1 MTGNHL
7 QLTNLEELH
16 DFDVAWPRDFR
27 DQKPG
32 VTAVLRVKN
41 EARSLPWVL
50 PPLFE
55 AVQHVVVVDNQS
67 DDGTPEVARRVAEES
82 GAAERLTVTAYPFD
96 VSRCGAEHLATPEAS
111 VHNLAYFYNWSFAHV
126 DTAYS
131 MKWDGDMVL
140 TREGIETY
148 AELSWQLES
157 VEAVIAMPR
166 HPLFVESDRVAYLDV
181 WMINIEEYVF
191 PMGEE
196 YRHVKAY
203 EWEMRMVPRQARRVR
218 LPEGLC
224 VELKY
229 LDSDEFDHWVGPDAF
244 GATPRTMRKL
254 REWEVFHALREG
266 RGDELE
272 GVVRI
277 EAPAEYDHV
286 ITYVTQSWL
295 PRQARPIIVP
305 PDQRPGF
312 DQELASAPTSA
323 DKAAPLRG

>member
-1 MTGNHL
+1 MSENFRTL
-7 QLTNLEELH
+7 QNIEGRD
-16 DFDVAWPRDFR
+16 DFDVSWPRDFR
-27 DQKPG
+27 SLDPG
-32 VTAVLRVKN
+32 ITAVLRVKN

-55 AVQHVVVVDNQS
+55 AVQHVVIVDNQS
-67 DDGTPEVARRVAEES
+67 DDGTPDVARQVAEQA
-82 GAAERLTVTAYPFD
+82 GAASRLTVTSYPFG
-96 VSRCGAEHLATPEAS
+96 VSRCGSEHLGTPEMS
-111 VHNLAYFYNWSFAHV
+111 VHNLAYFYNWSFSHV
-126 DTAYS
+126 KTAYS

-140 TREGIETY
+140 TAEGVDTF

-181 WMINIEEYVF
+181 YMINIEEYVF
-191 PMGEE
+191 PMGED

-203 EWEMRMVPRQARRVR
+203 EWELRMVPRKARRMR

-224 VELKY
+224 LELKY

-266 RGDELE
+266 RADEIA

-277 EAPAEYDHV
+277 EAPPEYDHV
-286 ITYVTQSWL
+286 ITYAAQKWL
-295 PRQARPIIVP
+295 PQQPRPITVP
-305 PDQRPGF
+305 LHLRPGLEG
-312 DQELASAPTSA
+312 ELPSGLTGTEGRTAGS
-323 DKAAPLRG
+323 

>member
-1 MTGNHL
+1 MGENFQTL
-7 QLTNLEELH
+7 QNLEGRE
-16 DFDVAWPRDFR
+16 DFDVSWPRDFR
-27 DQKPG
+27 ALDPG
-32 VTAVLRVKN
+32 ITAVLRVKN

-55 AVQHVVVVDNQS
+55 AVQHVVIVDNQS
-67 DDGTPEVARRVAEES
+67 DDGTPDVARRVADQV
-82 GAAERLTVTAYPFD
+82 GAATRLTVTSYPFD
-96 VSRCGAEHLATPEAS
+96 VSRCGSEHLGTPEMS
-111 VHNLAYFYNWSFAHV
+111 VHNLAFFYNWSFSHV
-126 DTAYS
+126 QTAYS

-140 TREGIETY
+140 TAEGVETF
-148 AELSWQLES
+148 ADLSWQLES

-181 WMINIEEYVF
+181 YMVNIEEYVF
-191 PMGEE
+191 PMGED

-203 EWEMRMVPRQARRVR
+203 EWELRMVPRQTRRMR

-224 VELKY
+224 LELKY

-266 RGDELE
+266 RADEIA

-277 EAPAEYDHV
+277 EAPPEYDHV
-286 ITYVTQSWL
+286 ITYAAQKWL
-295 PRQARPIIVP
+295 PQQPRPIIVP
-305 PDQRPGF
+305 LDLRPGREG
-312 DQELASAPTSA
+312 ELPPGMT
-323 DKAAPLRG
+323 DTEETP

>member
-1 MTGNHL
+1 MAKSHL
-7 QLTNLEELH
+7 LLTNLEQDHEY
-16 DFDVAWPRDFR
+16 DVSWPRDFR
-27 DQKPG
+27 AQAPG
-32 VTAVLRVKN
+32 LTAVLRVKN

-50 PPLFE
+50 PPLFA
-55 AVQHVVVVDNQS
+55 AVQHVVLVDNQS
-67 DDGTPEVARRVAEES
+67 DDGTADVARRVAEKA

-96 VSRCGAEHLATPEAS
+96 VSRCGAEHLATPESS

-126 DTAYS
+126 GTAYS

-140 TREGIETY
+140 TREGIDTY
-148 AELSWQLES
+148 ADLSWQLEG

-181 WMINIEEYVF
+181 YMINIEEYIF
-191 PMGEE
+191 PMGQE

-203 EWEMRMVPRQARRVR
+203 EWEMRMVPKEARRLR

-254 REWEVFHALREG
+254 REWQVFHGLREG
-266 RGDELE
+266 RADELE
-272 GVVRI
+272 GVVRV
-277 EAPAEYDHV
+277 EAPEDYDHV
-286 ITYVTQSWL
+286 ITYVTESWL
-295 PRQARPIIVP
+295 PRQPRPIIVP
-305 PDQRPGF
+305 MAERPGY
-312 DQELASAPTSA
+312 QEPAASPAGS
-323 DKAAPLRG
+323 R

>member
-1 MTGNHL
+1 M
-7 QLTNLEELH
+7 
-16 DFDVAWPRDFR
+16 
-27 DQKPG
+27 
-32 VTAVLRVKN
+32 
-41 EARSLPWVL
+41 L

-67 DDGTPEVARRVAEES
+67 DDGTPDVARRVAEES

-181 WMINIEEYVF
+181 YMINIEEYVF
-191 PMGEE
+191 PMGEA

-229 LDSDEFDHWVGPDAF
+229 LDSDEFDHWVGAGRVRRHPAHDAQ
-244 GATPRTMRKL
+244 APR
-254 REWEVFHALREG
+254 VG
-266 RGDELE
+266 G
-272 GVVRI
+272 
-277 EAPAEYDHV
+277 
-286 ITYVTQSWL
+286 L
-295 PRQARPIIVP
+295 PR
-305 PDQRPGF
+305 
-312 DQELASAPTSA
+312 ASGRAAPTRSRA
-323 DKAAPLRG
+323 SSGSRRPRATTTSSPT

>member
-1 MTGNHL
+1 MTDDRL
-7 QLTNLEELH
+7 LLTNLEELH
-16 DFDVAWPRDFR
+16 EYDVEWPRDFWS
-27 DQKPG
+27 QKPG
-32 VTAVLRVKN
+32 MTAVLRVKN

-67 DDGTPEVARRVAEES
+67 DDGTPEVARRVAERA

-126 DTAYS
+126 DTSYS

-140 TREGIETY
+140 TREGIDTF

-181 WMINIEEYVF
+181 WMINVEEYVF

-203 EWEMRMVPRQARRVR
+203 EWEMRMVPRQARRIR

-266 RGDELE
+266 RAEELE

-277 EAPAEYDHV
+277 EAPEGYDHV
-286 ITYVTQSWL
+286 ITYVTQAWL
-295 PRQARPIIVP
+295 PRQQRPITVP
-305 PDQRPGF
+305 LDQRPGAE
-312 DQELASAPTSA
+312 QEA
-323 DKAAPLRG
+323 AAPGAPAGRPGAR